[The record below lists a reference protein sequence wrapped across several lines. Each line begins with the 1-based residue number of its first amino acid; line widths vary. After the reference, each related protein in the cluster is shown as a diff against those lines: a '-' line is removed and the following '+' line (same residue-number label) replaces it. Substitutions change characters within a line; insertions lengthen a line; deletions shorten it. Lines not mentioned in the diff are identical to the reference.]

1 MRILLVIFFAMLAV
15 KSADARWYPCP
26 LVRWYVANH
35 SRAEV
40 EEMAR
45 KHKVTAKELK
55 AALACLKV
63 KE

>member
-1 MRILLVIFFAMLAV
+1 MRALLALLFVMLAV
-15 KSADARWYPCP
+15 KSADARWYPCA

-45 KHKVTAKELK
+45 KYKVTAKERR
-55 AALACLKV
+55 AALACLKE
-63 KE
+63 KK

>member
-1 MRILLVIFFAMLAV
+1 MRELLAIFFVMLAV

-26 LVRWYVANH
+26 LVRWYAANH
-35 SRAEV
+35 SRAEIDA
-40 EEMAR
+40 MAR
-45 KHKVTAKELK
+45 KYKVTDKERK